1 MKARKLFALLLALL
15 LCMAVMPAV
24 MAEESQHQHVT
35 VEALVAANAP
45 EAVFSRH
52 QTMFC
57 AVNDLLAG
65 DWWFYCESGLYY
77 EANDSGWSNLLDDD
91 GNWTL
96 EEEGDGALALSYIWY
111 VMGDAERAA
120 IEVLPEDLSLVIDA
134 DATLTE
140 KIVDIQDAE
149 DGMLTVT
156 TRMNAQDTRGLLENR
171 GVEDTEKNRDAEWEV
186 VYLVA
191 ADTLEIVI
199 LLFIFAAEILGEIR
213 EFYVLVP
220 HWDTLE
226 IVSFTEYCVVGED
239 RSLVA
244 VTEVTYDADPPAA
257 VAVFQALREDAL
269 TRGAADAKTITA
281 IYDALTPAEEVYSLT
296 VPREVHV
303 QIVFRDGYG
312 ALYADPERTAPF
324 EATPDADGNY
334 RIYIFA
340 EA

>member
-1 MKARKLFALLLALL
+1 
-15 LCMAVMPAV
+15 
-24 MAEESQHQHVT
+24 
-35 VEALVAANAP
+35 
-45 EAVFSRH
+45 
-52 QTMFC
+52 MFC

-191 ADTLEIVI
+191 ADTLEIV
-199 LLFIFAAEILGEIR
+199 
-213 EFYVLVP
+213 
-220 HWDTLE
+220 
-226 IVSFTEYCVVGED
+226 SFTEYCVVGED